1 MYNVADFKIN
11 MNKTTIKRK
20 QVSST
25 IESYKKCTKINKTF
39 VFKIC
44 AKKISSNKL
53 MIQNSVNLM
62 LIILWWLKLTKNVK
76 HE

>member
-1 MYNVADFKIN
+1 MYNLKIN

-39 VFKIC
+39 GFQDLSK
-44 AKKISSNKL
+44 KKIKQPVDDSKL
-53 MIQNSVNLM
+53 GKFNVNNLM
-62 LIILWWLKLTKNVK
+62 VVEVN
-76 HE
+76 